1 MAQSG
6 IGCGELD
13 APHRNA
19 TMKSWKDLF
28 AAASRLRF
36 EPHNIAAELDARG
49 HYAVE
54 LDEEFPLLMKLFH

>member
-1 MAQSG
+1 
-6 IGCGELD
+6 
-13 APHRNA
+13 
-19 TMKSWKDLF
+19 MKSWKDLF